1 MTNCRE
7 KNVAVQDVVDNKVA
21 RRVDYVVREINRLRV
36 GGAVL
41 CRVGGEVIAEDQV
54 Q

>member
-21 RRVDYVVREINRLRV
+21 RRVDYVVREINRLRESAEQFFV
-36 GGAVL
+36 EWAV
-41 CRVGGEVIAEDQV
+41 R
-54 Q
+54 